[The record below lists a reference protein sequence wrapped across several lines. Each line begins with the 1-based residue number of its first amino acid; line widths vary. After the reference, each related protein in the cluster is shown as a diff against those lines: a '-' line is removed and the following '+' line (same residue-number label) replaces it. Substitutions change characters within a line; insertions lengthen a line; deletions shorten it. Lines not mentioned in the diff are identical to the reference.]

1 MKKLTTLFFTP
12 LTAICLLMM
21 VSCKKTKED
30 VLPPDTPL
38 VGNPGNPRFNLQFT
52 NEANV
57 DLDLY
62 VQTPNGTKIYYSNQT
77 AQGGELDVDC
87 LCGDCPNGPNE
98 NIFWVDGTAP
108 AGAYKFWVEYYD
120 DCGNSGSQASTYT
133 LRLLR
138 NSQIL
143 ETYTGTLT
151 PTNRTSP
158 KYTFTK

>member
-1 MKKLTTLFFTP
+1 MKKNVIFWPVFFF
-12 LTAICLLMM
+12 LIIIGSLS
-21 VSCKKTKED
+21 SCKKAKEEAIPQPT
-30 VLPPDTPL
+30 LI
-38 VGNPGNPRFNLQFT
+38 GKSGNPRFNLQFT

-62 VQTPNGTKIYYSNQT
+62 VETPNGSQIYYSNQT

-87 LCGDCPNGPNE
+87 LCSSCPNGPNE
-98 NIFWVDGTAP
+98 NIFWQDGTAP
-108 AGAYKFWVEYYD
+108 NGTYKFWVKYYGY
-120 DCGNSGSQASTYT
+120 CGGNNQPSTYT

-151 PTNRTSP
+151 TVNSLSP
-158 KYTFTK
+158 IYTFTK